1 MRPQTSRIGP
11 RVKSPAVRLLC
22 IIVSLLIV
30 AAAYLYVSKREGN
43 YVNVLTPSF
52 VTMIPAEY
60 LLQIYYLRAFGDSSS
75 VYAYVLSYGTF
86 AAYTAAFALAYTG
99 VRMPAV
105 RLPFDGYAARRSRL
119 PAYLLLAAAICL
131 YLPVLIKFRGE
142 ITDPRAIYTET
153 RTGYGVYFFLSLTL
167 AYLAFILL
175 LFARRVRKIELFV
188 FFLLC
193 VGFTWLQ
200 GSKGH
205 MLGFVFIL
213 ALYWVYV
220 EGRRVR
226 LFKFLIFTAVMA
238 VLGLVLFI
246 VTTPGLIFEGG
257 MEALAGYSDYTRNG
271 MLVIDS
277 GIGPY
282 YGRLTLENQIYP
294 RIPRV
299 LDPGKPKDFGD
310 LYLAEH
316 FYPDRFVLQTGAPAF
331 ANGTWYADF
340 GVLALPLQLVAGFLS
355 GMMLKLFMR
364 SLERYRSPG
373 AFIMVLFACGVP
385 LITLGSTFLLP
396 ESLLLAV
403 IANALFCLRL
413 GRRRL
418 MPPEPDS
425 HLPLPVT

>member
-1 MRPQTSRIGP
+1 MRRS
-11 RVKSPAVRLLC
+11 RVKSPVVRLSSL
-22 IIVSLLIV
+22 IISLLIIT
-30 AAAYLYVSKREGN
+30 AAYLYVSKREGS

-52 VTMIPAEY
+52 ATMVPAEY
-60 LLQIYYLRAFGDSSS
+60 LLQIYHILAFGDTSST
-75 VYAYVLSYGTF
+75 YAYMLSYGSY
-86 AAYTAAFALAYTG
+86 AAYTTAFALAYTLIG
-99 VRMPAV
+99 MPAM
-105 RLPFDGYAARRSRL
+105 RLPFDGFAARGSRL
-119 PAYLLLAAAICL
+119 PAYLLLAGAVCL
-131 YLPVLIKFRGE
+131 YLPVLIKFRSD
-142 ITDPRAIYTET
+142 ITDPRQIYMET

-175 LFARRVRKIELFV
+175 LFARRVGKAEIS
-188 FFLLC
+188 FFLLLC

-213 ALYWVYV
+213 ALHLVYV
-220 EGRRVR
+220 QGRRIR
-226 LFKFLIFTAVMA
+226 LFKFLLFTASMA

-246 VTTPGLIFEGG
+246 VTTPALILEGG
-257 MEALAGYSDYTRNG
+257 LQGLSGYSDYTRNG

-282 YGRLTLENQIYP
+282 YGQLTLENQVYP

-299 LDPGKPKDFGD
+299 LDPEKPEAFGD

-316 FYPDRFVLQTGAPAF
+316 FYPDRFAMHAGAPAF

-340 GVLALPLQLVAGFLS
+340 GVMALPLLLAAGFLS

-364 SLERYRSPG
+364 SLLKYRSPG
-373 AFIMVLFACGVP
+373 DFIMVLFACGVP

-396 ESLLLAV
+396 ESLILAV
-403 IANALFCLRL
+403 LANGFFCMRVS
-413 GRRRL
+413 RTR
-418 MPPEPDS
+418 PPMAEATAD
-425 HLPLPVT
+425 TTATQG

>member
-1 MRPQTSRIGP
+1 MRLS
-11 RVKSPAVRLLC
+11 S

-30 AAAYLYVSKREGN
+30 AAAYVYVSKREGT
-43 YVNVLTPSF
+43 YVNVLTASF
-52 VTMIPAEY
+52 VMMIPAEY
-60 LLQIYYLRAFGDSSS
+60 LLQMYYLLAVGDSNS

-86 AAYTAAFALAYTG
+86 AAYTTAFALAYTWI
-99 VRMPAV
+99 RMPAI
-105 RLPFDGYAARRSRL
+105 RLPFGGYEAGRSRL

-131 YLPVLIKFRGE
+131 YLPVLIKFRAD
-142 ITDPRAIYTET
+142 IADPREIYRET

-175 LFARRVRKIELFV
+175 LFAKRVGKIELSM

-193 VGFTWLQ
+193 IGFTWLQ

-213 ALYWVYV
+213 ALHWVYV
-220 EGRRVR
+220 QHRRIR
-226 LFKFLIFTAVMA
+226 LFKFLIFTAAMA
-238 VLGLVLFI
+238 LFGLMLFI
-246 VTTPGLIFEGG
+246 VTTPDLILGGGLQG
-257 MEALAGYSDYTRNG
+257 LAAYSDYTRNG

-277 GIGPY
+277 GMGPF
-282 YGRLTLENQIYP
+282 YGRLTLENQFYP

-316 FYPDRFVLQTGAPAF
+316 FYPDQFVTNVGAPAF

-340 GVLALPLQLVAGFLS
+340 GVMALPLQLVAGILS
-355 GMMLKLFMR
+355 GMMLKMFMR
-364 SLERYRSPG
+364 SLQRYGSPG
-373 AFIMVLFACGVP
+373 DFIMVLFACGVP

-403 IANALFCLRL
+403 IANALFCLRV
-413 GRRRL
+413 RRRR
-418 MPPEPDS
+418 
-425 HLPLPVT
+425 PLPPGAESPPLLPAT